1 MDDVLHLCM
10 IFISG
15 PGVSMH
21 KLLFITAFITALT
34 LDKSATFH
42 YSLTWGFVTV
52 GSESFRVP
60 RLAEEEEM
68 GTVDTVIETLK
79 SYYDHSMETISGYM
93 ENIKGFQLDEKAK
106 NLFHETTTAARTYA
120 GIFQDQLYHMVY
132 PQDA

>member
-34 LDKSATFH
+34 L
-42 YSLTWGFVTV
+42 

-60 RLAEEEEM
+60 RLAEEKET

-93 ENIKGFQLDEKAK
+93 ENIKGFQLDEKESVTI
-106 NLFHETTTAARTYA
+106 ETTTAARTYA